1 MEFIQWAT
9 GTERIL
15 SVILLIAM
23 IGLGRWFVRQ
33 GWPDIVALIRERNE
47 IRRRQVEL
55 ANQAETERIRLDAEN
70 DRLLAAQ
77 FESLSRTFREW
88 IGEVR
93 GSIAIQQTHTNLLIH
108 ILEKLNG
115 RQVVDVLTQ
124 EEDLGGGG

>member
-15 SVILLIAM
+15 SVILLIVV

-33 GWPDIVALIRERNE
+33 GWPDIVTLIRERNE

-93 GSIAIQQTHTNLLIH
+93 SSIAIQQTHTNLLIH
-108 ILEKLNG
+108 ILENLKGRSIQATLNYW
-115 RQVVDVLTQ
+115 
-124 EEDLGGGG
+124 

>member
-9 GTERIL
+9 STERIL
-15 SVILLIAM
+15 SVILLIAV

-47 IRRRQVEL
+47 IRQCQVEL

-88 IGEVR
+88 ISEVR

-115 RQVVDVLTQ
+115 RSIQATLNYW
-124 EEDLGGGG
+124 